1 MEEKSEIKHFLCEEV
16 FSHFDKLKCPEL
28 KHTYLGAQNVDINS
42 KLYRLVNLSMPL
54 FQKFINF
61 RLKRNSSKDISMLY
75 YVDPSAYVQIIRT
88 LSERVNL
95 FIINPFR
102 CSPFTLNRKRNIF
115 FSFVVLIAR
124 RLNYG
129 ITKSNDEQIFRSLDE
144 LRRLLLRNTPDII
157 VLNDSIYPINRAL
170 ILAAREIKIPT
181 VEIQHAIYPLSLP
194 LIESRADYV
203 FVWGESFKQMYLNQ
217 GAKSDSVKILG
228 FPHHLEEMPTDADK
242 RSLTVC
248 YLAQGFHNQDIN
260 NLNILLENAISLKQ
274 ICEENGMDFRC
285 RLHPNSPPVLL
296 EKILPRVECVPKD
309 ERLIDTIKTGDIF
322 ISFSSTSLVEA
333 ALHGKHCIQLRNIPV
348 LTEDFEQLGICPKSF
363 TNIGDVE
370 SYLKTLVNVR
380 PNELKQ
386 FHKKVDPEY
395 IDIPL
400 PNPGV
405 RFVELIHEVI
415 GDYAR

>member
-1 MEEKSEIKHFLCEEV
+1 
-16 FSHFDKLKCPEL
+16 
-28 KHTYLGAQNVDINS
+28 
-42 KLYRLVNLSMPL
+42 
-54 FQKFINF
+54 
-61 RLKRNSSKDISMLY
+61 LY

-102 CSPFTLNRKRNIF
+102 CSPITLNRKRNIF

-129 ITKSNDEQIFRSLDE
+129 ITKSDDEQVFRSLDE
-144 LRRLLLRNTPDII
+144 LQRLLLRNTPDII
-157 VLNDSIYPINRAL
+157 VINDSIYPINRAL
-170 ILAAREIKIPT
+170 ILVARKIKIPT

-217 GAKSDSVKILG
+217 GAKSDSLEILG
-228 FPHHLEEMPTDADK
+228 FPYHLEKMPTDVDK
-242 RSLTVC
+242 RRLTVC

-309 ERLIDTIKTGDIF
+309 ESLIDTIKTGDIF
-322 ISFSSTSLVEA
+322 ISFNSTSLVEA

-363 TNIGDVE
+363 DGIGDVE
-370 SYLKTLVNVR
+370 NYLKSFRNIRTKDMGQFYKEVN
-380 PNELKQ
+380 
-386 FHKKVDPEY
+386 PEY
-395 IDIPL
+395 IDIPQ
-400 PNPGV
+400 PNPGAK
-405 RFVELIHEVI
+405 FYELIQKVI
-415 GDYAR
+415 AENG